1 MTKIQFIQIPILMMV
16 ISIWVLVP
24 ASVQASEITVY
35 KSPSCGCCKK
45 WVSHLRNNGF
55 KVIAIDVKN
64 VVPYKIKH
72 GVTKPLASCHTA
84 LVGGY
89 TIEGHVPAA
98 DIKRLLKQR
107 PKIKGLAVPGMP
119 MGTPGME
126 GRRKDAYKV
135 LTFDASGKTSV
146 YSHYK

>member
-1 MTKIQFIQIPILMMV
+1 MTKNQFIKMPVMLLAV
-16 ISIWVLVP
+16 SAWVLTSVL
-24 ASVQASEITVY
+24 VQASEITVY

-45 WVSHLRNNGF
+45 WVSHLRNNGL
-55 KVIAIDVKN
+55 KVIAIDVKS

-72 GVTKPLASCHTA
+72 GVTQPLASCHTA

-98 DIKRLLKQR
+98 DIKRLLKNR
-107 PKIKGLAVPGMP
+107 PKVKGLTVPGMP

-126 GRRKDAYKV
+126 GPRKDAYDV
-135 LTFDASGKTSV
+135 LTFDANGKRCADF
-146 YSHYK
+146 

>member
-1 MTKIQFIQIPILMMV
+1 MSKVQLSKILALFPVVAFAALIAAPVNATEV
-16 ISIWVLVP
+16 I
-24 ASVQASEITVY
+24 VY
-35 KSPSCGCCKK
+35 KSPTCGCCKK
-45 WVSHLRNNGF
+45 WVNHLRDNGF
-55 KVIAIDVKN
+55 KVKAYDVKS

-98 DIKRLLKQR
+98 DIRRLLKEK
-107 PKIKGLAVPGMP
+107 PNVKGLAVPGMP

-126 GRRKDAYKV
+126 GRRKDAYNV
-135 LTFDASGKTSV
+135 LTFDAKGKTGVFSR
-146 YSHYK
+146 H